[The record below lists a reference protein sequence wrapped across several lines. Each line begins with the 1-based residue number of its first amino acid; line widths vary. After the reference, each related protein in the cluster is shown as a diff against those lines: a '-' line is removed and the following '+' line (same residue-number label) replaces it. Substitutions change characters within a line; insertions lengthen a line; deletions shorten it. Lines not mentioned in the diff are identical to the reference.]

1 MIDPGK
7 LRDRVT
13 IQRASES
20 RNALGETVLTWTD
33 YTERWASVD
42 GVSSREA
49 LAAGQ
54 SQVEMSH
61 RVRLRYVNGLTQSMR
76 IMWQGRKL
84 EIVSLLEHGHRSEHE
99 LLCQETT

>member
-1 MIDPGK
+1 VIDPGK

-20 RNALGETVLTWTD
+20 RNARGETVLTWTD

>member
-1 MIDPGK
+1 
-7 LRDRVT
+7 
-13 IQRASES
+13 
-20 RNALGETVLTWTD
+20 
-33 YTERWASVD
+33 VD

-61 RVRLRYVNGLTQSMR
+61 RVRLRYVDGLTQSMR

>member
-61 RVRLRYVNGLTQSMR
+61 RVRLRYVDGLTQSMR

>member
-61 RVRLRYVNGLTQSMR
+61 RVRLRYVKGLTQSMR
-76 IMWQGRKL
+76 IMWRGRKL

>member
-1 MIDPGK
+1 VIDPGK